1 MNICIIPARGGSNR
15 IKNKNIK
22 KFNGKPII
30 GIVLKNLKKS
40 KLFKKIIVS
49 TDSKKISD
57 LSKKYGADLILRR
70 NKKLSKNHIG
80 SCQIIS
86 DAIRKIE
93 LMNIFPSNVFCVY
106 PTSVFFKKKHLI
118 TAIKKLRKYKSSF
131 IFSAIKYPHPIQR
144 SFLFKKN
151 KLITNFPKF
160 KKIQTQKLNSNYF
173 DAGQFY
179 LAKPEKWMKYDNVFQ
194 KNSMIVE
201 MPYNECKDIDE
212 MGDWKLAELI
222 FKAFKNKI

>member
-106 PTSVFFKKKHLI
+106 PTSVFFRKTFNYI
-118 TAIKKLRKYKSSF
+118 IKKLKYKSSLYF
-131 IFSAIKYPHPIQR
+131 QLLNIHILSSDLSYLKKVINNKFS
-144 SFLFKKN
+144 
-151 KLITNFPKF
+151 
-160 KKIQTQKLNSNYF
+160 
-173 DAGQFY
+173 
-179 LAKPEKWMKYDNVFQ
+179 
-194 KNSMIVE
+194 
-201 MPYNECKDIDE
+201 
-212 MGDWKLAELI
+212 
-222 FKAFKNKI
+222 

>member
-70 NKKLSKNHIG
+70 NKKLSKNHWLL
-80 SCQIIS
+80 SNN
-86 DAIRKIE
+86 IRR
-93 LMNIFPSNVFCVY
+93 N
-106 PTSVFFKKKHLI
+106 
-118 TAIKKLRKYKSSF
+118 
-131 IFSAIKYPHPIQR
+131 
-144 SFLFKKN
+144 
-151 KLITNFPKF
+151 
-160 KKIQTQKLNSNYF
+160 QK
-173 DAGQFY
+173 D
-179 LAKPEKWMKYDNVFQ
+179 
-194 KNSMIVE
+194 
-201 MPYNECKDIDE
+201 
-212 MGDWKLAELI
+212 
-222 FKAFKNKI
+222 